1 MRYLCGLLAS
11 SKHTVV
17 FAGAGASTSAGN
29 FHFNRI
35 SIGRSKNPVLGQ
47 NTCSK
52 KRVTDFGGT
61 PCTDKIRKVIWDD
74 QKSSVPTRTS
84 LPTKADSQV

>member
-35 SIGRSKNPVLGQ
+35 SIGRSKIPVWGQ
-47 NTCSK
+47 NACSK
-52 KRVTDFGGT
+52 KESYFGGT
-61 PCTDKIRKVIWDD
+61 PCTGKICKVIWDD
-74 QKSSVPTRTS
+74 LLNNHQAKIFS
-84 LPTKADSQV
+84 AN